1 LEPGSYDVEVFIEA
15 EAVKGCPFSFKCY
28 EDDATISEGGTGF
41 PTDIK
46 SSYVKLN

>member
-1 LEPGSYDVEVFIEA
+1 MKGS
-15 EAVKGCPFSFKCY
+15 PFPFRCY

-46 SSYVKLN
+46 YVILITY